1 VKHLML
7 ALWLAL
13 ALTAGRAI
21 DAAKPSMQDVL
32 RATFAVHDFDGVDLS
47 PGATAVVWQ
56 ETFRNAQRLNE
67 THRHTALYLQQLRA
81 TSAVRLTAGNTKSF
95 ADEEQPVWSPDGRY
109 IAFLSDARSKN
120 QLQLFIT
127 DAAGRNARRVTHF
140 DGNVQGVKWSP
151 DSRFIGVLYIAK
163 AHRKAGALA
172 PGERDVGVIGSRID
186 EQRLTTVNVATGVLR
201 QLTPPDVYVYEYG
214 WSPDSRQIAVTYAH
228 GNGDNN
234 WWIAKLAT
242 VDASTGAMRDLLTP
256 KYQIDDPQWSPDGKQ
271 IAVIHGIMSDF
282 GSTGGD
288 IYLVDASTGAAR
300 NAAPGMSVSAQ
311 SLRWEDPAHLQIV
324 AHVNGSM
331 RLLRLTVTAGQLA
344 TLTDRDESISR
355 WSNAQRA
362 RVVAMVR
369 SSFDNPPEV
378 WAGAPN
384 GLRQISHSNTHTR
397 RLWGKAQSITWK
409 SDAYNVQGWLVYPL
423 SYDPNKRYPMVT
435 IVHGGP
441 SAEAVPSYASRNL
454 AALSSQ
460 GYFVF
465 MPNPRGSFGQG
476 EAFTAAN
483 VKDFGYGDWR
493 DDLSGVDAA
502 LKTAPIDEKR
512 LGLFGWSYG
521 GYMGMWAETQTAR
534 FKAIVAGAGVVNWQ
548 SYYGENKIDEWM
560 IPFFGASVYQDPQV
574 YAKSSPITFITQS
587 KTPVLILQGEY
598 DEEVP
603 APQAFEFWHAMKTL
617 GVPTE
622 LVVYAGEGH
631 GPRKPA
637 NQIDIMTRMVA
648 WFDRYL
654 Q

>member
-1 VKHLML
+1 MKHLML

-13 ALTAGRAI
+13 ALTAGRAV

-32 RATFAVHDFDGVDLS
+32 RATFAVHDLDGIDLS
-47 PGATAVVWQ
+47 PRATAVVWQ
-56 ETFRNAQRLNE
+56 ETFRNAQQLNE
-67 THRHTALYLQQLRA
+67 TRRRTALYLQQLRA

-95 ADEEQPVWSPDGRY
+95 ADEEQPVWSPDGRH

-127 DAAGRNARRVTHF
+127 DAAGRYARRVTHF

-151 DSRFIGVLYIAK
+151 DSRFIAVLYIVK
-163 AHRKAGALA
+163 AQRKAGALA

-201 QLTPPDVYVYEYG
+201 QLSPPDVYVYEYG

-271 IAVIHGIMSDF
+271 VAVIHGIMSDF

-300 NAAPGMSVSAQ
+300 NAAPGISVSAQ
-311 SLRWEDPAHLQIV
+311 ALRWEDPAHLQIT
-324 AHVNGSM
+324 ATRQRGACGARRSPSGGRAM
-331 RLLRLTVTAGQLA
+331 R
-344 TLTDRDESISR
+344 I
-355 WSNAQRA
+355 
-362 RVVAMVR
+362 M
-369 SSFDNPPEV
+369 SS
-378 WAGAPN
+378 
-384 GLRQISHSNTHTR
+384 
-397 RLWGKAQSITWK
+397 
-409 SDAYNVQGWLVYPL
+409 WLVYPL
-423 SYDPNKRYPMVT
+423 SYDPNKRYPMVM

-441 SAEAVPSYASRNL
+441 SAEAVPSYAGRNL

-502 LKTAPIDEKR
+502 QKTAPIDGKR
-512 LGLFGWSYG
+512 LGLFG
-521 GYMGMWAETQTAR
+521 
-534 FKAIVAGAGVVNWQ
+534 
-548 SYYGENKIDEWM
+548 
-560 IPFFGASVYQDPQV
+560 
-574 YAKSSPITFITQS
+574 
-587 KTPVLILQGEY
+587 
-598 DEEVP
+598 
-603 APQAFEFWHAMKTL
+603 
-617 GVPTE
+617 
-622 LVVYAGEGH
+622 
-631 GPRKPA
+631 
-637 NQIDIMTRMVA
+637 
-648 WFDRYL
+648 
-654 Q
+654 

>member
-1 VKHLML
+1 MRRLML
-7 ALWLAL
+7 ATWLAL
-13 ALTAGRAI
+13 ALIAGGAV
-21 DAAKPSMQDVL
+21 DAAKPSMQEVL

-47 PGATAVVWQ
+47 PGATAVLWQ
-56 ETFRNAQRLNE
+56 ETFRNAQTLNE
-67 THRHTALYLQQLRA
+67 TRRHTALYLQQLGA
-81 TSAVRLTAGNTKSF
+81 ISSVRLTAGNGKF
-95 ADEEQPVWSPDGRY
+95 YADEEQPVWSPDGKR

-120 QLQLFIT
+120 QLQLFIA

-151 DSRFIGVLYIAK
+151 DSRFIAVLYIAK

-172 PGERDVGVIGSRID
+172 PGERDVGVIGSRLD
-186 EQRLTTVNVATGVLR
+186 EQRLTTVNVATGVLK

-214 WSPDSRQIAVTYAH
+214 WSPDSRQIAATYAH

-242 VDASTGAMRDLLTP
+242 VDASTGTMRELLTP

-271 IAVIHGIMSDF
+271 IALIHGIMSDF

-288 IYLVDASTGAAR
+288 IYLVNATTGTVR
-300 NAAPGMSVSAQ
+300 NALPGMSFSAQ
-311 SLRWEDPAHLQIV
+311 SLRWEDPAHVQFV

-331 RLLRLTVTAGQLA
+331 RLLRLTVATRQVA
-344 TLTDRDESISR
+344 TLTDRDEAIWS
-355 WSNAQRA
+355 WSNAQKG

-378 WAGAPN
+378 WAGPPDA
-384 GLRQISHSNTHTR
+384 LKQISHSNSQTT
-397 RLWGKAQSITWK
+397 RLWGKAQSISWK
-409 SDAYNVQGWLVYPL
+409 SDTYSVQGWLVYPL
-423 SYDPNKRYPMVT
+423 SYDPNKKYPMVT
-435 IVHGGP
+435 IIHGGP
-441 SAEAVPSYASRNL
+441 SAESVPSYANRNL

-483 VKDFGYGDWR
+483 VQDFGYGDWR

-502 LKTAPIDEKR
+502 LKVAPLDAKR

-521 GYMGMWAETQTAR
+521 GYMGMWAETQTFR
-534 FKAIVAGAGVVNWQ
+534 FKGIVAGAGVANWQ
-548 SYYGENKIDEWM
+548 SYYGQNKIDEWM

-574 YAKSSPITFITQS
+574 YAKSSPITFINQS

-622 LVVYAGEGH
+622 LVVYANEGH

-637 NQIDIMTRMVA
+637 NQIDIMTRMVG